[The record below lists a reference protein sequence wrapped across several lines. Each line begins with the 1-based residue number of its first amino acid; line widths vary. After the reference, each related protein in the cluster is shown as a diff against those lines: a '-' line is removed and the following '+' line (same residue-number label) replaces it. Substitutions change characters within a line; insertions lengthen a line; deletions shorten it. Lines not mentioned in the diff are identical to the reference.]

1 MILARKIT
9 AVDSDISDKDG
20 VELEL
25 HGKDSD
31 KFSLDP
37 ANGDVHLATDQ
48 LDREEKEVYYLRLK
62 ATDSAGNIGEGQL
75 VIHVTD
81 R

>member
-20 VELEL
+20 VKLEL

-37 ANGDVHLATDQ
+37 ANGEVYLATEQ

>member
-20 VELEL
+20 VRLEL
-25 HGKDSD
+25 HGMDSD

-37 ANGDVHLATDQ
+37 ANGEVYLATDQ